1 MRYRSIRYGPGTG
14 NLRLVARLQD
24 SPFICY
30 HTSPVYTGPGGIQY
44 SAQGDACACSPY
56 RDNYWNADNVSERTF
71 VMVKPDGVG
80 RRLIGECIRRFEQRG
95 LKLAGLKMRIIDA
108 TTAKKHYAEHEG
120 KAFFNDLV
128 SFITS
133 GPTVQMV
140 WEGPDAVAQV
150 RKMNGAT
157 SCLKADVGTIRGDF
171 GLSMQN
177 NIIHASDSPET
188 AAREISLYFDASE
201 LLTYAMP
208 DDGWLR

>member
-1 MRYRSIRYGPGTG
+1 MT
-14 NLRLVARLQD
+14 
-24 SPFICY
+24 
-30 HTSPVYTGPGGIQY
+30 
-44 SAQGDACACSPY
+44 
-56 RDNYWNADNVSERTF
+56 ERTF

-80 RRLIGECIRRFEQRG
+80 RRLIGECLRRFESRG
-95 LKLAGLKMRIIDA
+95 LKLVGLKMRIIDEP
-108 TTAKKHYAEHEG
+108 TARKHYAEHEG
-120 KAFFNDLV
+120 KAFFQDLV
-128 SFITS
+128 TFITS

-157 SCLKADVGTIRGDF
+157 NCLKADVGTIRGDF

-188 AAREISLYFDASE
+188 AAREIGLYFQEAE

-208 DDGWLR
+208 DDHWLR